1 MSEKRHK
8 IKKKCELPKYNSEK
22 QSRLGPPCVCS
33 FTKQFFSKPL
43 IYGFWR
49 NAHDQYDQYKNTQ
62 DNVWEVA
69 TPLPPHHPT
78 PPEKN
83 IPNSEYRNHDQ

>member
-8 IKKKCELPKYNSEK
+8 IKKKRELPKYISEK
-22 QSRLGPPCVCS
+22 QSRLGPTCVCS

-49 NAHDQYDQYKNTQ
+49 STHDQYDQHKNPQ
-62 DNVWEVA
+62 DNVWEV
-69 TPLPPHHPT
+69 H
-78 PPEKN
+78 
-83 IPNSEYRNHDQ
+83 SEYRNHDQ